1 MENSVYFFF
10 NSYVFCFAVV
20 PNPGFS
26 HVHSK
31 MTLSKIKA
39 VNTNWW
45 KKKNQSSVACISVVF
60 TKSFQHVLWFQLFV
74 FFIAIN
80 LRVFYFFKYIL
91 LGHLLFK
98 YLKFSVFFFCNL
110 PAYNYMRWRSRES
123 KFFIW
128 SMENNITHWS
138 HLQVPI

>member
-39 VNTNWW
+39 INTNWW
-45 KKKNQSSVACISVVF
+45 KKISPQWF
-60 TKSFQHVLWFQLFV
+60 AFQLYSPSPFNM
-74 FFIAIN
+74 FYGSN
-80 LRVFYFFKYIL
+80 YLCSLLQLTWVFYFFKYIL

-110 PAYNYMRWRSRES
+110 PAYNYMRGRSHES